1 MRELVILL
9 CFPIQQA
16 LAHVLVSTASHKEHK
31 VHNIV
36 LYPDKHSWCKTTP
49 IKQVITHP
57 GCKSVEIDNNVCV
70 GACFSYSIP
79 KTEPITTGEVVPY
92 CDSCQPTVVIW
103 KHVVLEC
110 PDSDYEEDN
119 VMTKRV
125 EMIDQ
130 CACASCKQATSDS
143 TTTKTESQDPK
154 SDVPELMSLM
164 LETHK
169 AKVEEVTLENETGEM
184 STERPAIALKKLEN
198 SKEGLYLEALQEIR
212 SKIDQEDYK
221 LDEREMSALIENMK
235 AEQKPQES
243 FESQKFVS
251 NSSELAHNH
260 PRHHRVPGPHHSMV
274 YAEYSP
280 DIAAELYYD
289 SLKTKP
295 TTQLPASN
303 ANESPS
309 EERVEDNLIVIE
321 PEKKLKL
328 EQKMEEQR

>member
-1 MRELVILL
+1 
-9 CFPIQQA
+9 
-16 LAHVLVSTASHKEHK
+16 
-31 VHNIV
+31 
-36 LYPDKHSWCKTTP
+36 
-49 IKQVITHP
+49 
-57 GCKSVEIDNNVCV
+57 
-70 GACFSYSIP
+70 
-79 KTEPITTGEVVPY
+79 
-92 CDSCQPTVVIW
+92 
-103 KHVVLEC
+103 
-110 PDSDYEEDN
+110 
-119 VMTKRV
+119 
-125 EMIDQ
+125 
-130 CACASCKQATSDS
+130 
-143 TTTKTESQDPK
+143 
-154 SDVPELMSLM
+154 
-164 LETHK
+164 
-169 AKVEEVTLENETGEM
+169 
-184 STERPAIALKKLEN
+184 
-198 SKEGLYLEALQEIR
+198 
-212 SKIDQEDYK
+212 
-221 LDEREMSALIENMK
+221 MSALIENMK

-295 TTQLPASN
+295 TPASN